1 MKNNIFQKTLALT
14 TLGTLLFSL
23 SSCGKEA
30 VVVTPPREGKIVQTS
45 LVGESFFREQIHVTG
60 KVAASKEVAL
70 STQATGFM

>member
-1 MKNNIFQKTLALT
+1 MKNNIFQKTLALS
-14 TLGTLLFSL
+14 TLLFFL

-30 VVVTPPREGKIVQTS
+30 VIVTPPREGKIVQTS